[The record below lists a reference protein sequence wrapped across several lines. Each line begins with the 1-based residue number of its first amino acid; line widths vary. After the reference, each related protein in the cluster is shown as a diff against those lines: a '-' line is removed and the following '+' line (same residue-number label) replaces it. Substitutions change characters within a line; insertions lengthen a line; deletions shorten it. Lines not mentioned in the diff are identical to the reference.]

1 MFEVIPNWHPIFVH
15 FAIALLSMSTIFFVL
30 LKIMH
35 QHPLYE
41 QFRIMAY
48 WNLWLGTGFAI
59 VTAIAGWFAY
69 NSVAHDTPSHEAM
82 TEHRNWALI
91 TLSVFVIIS
100 VLSIRQY
107 KSIKDTSIIFTSIMV
122 MAFVLLASTGWR
134 GSEAVYRYGLGVMSM
149 PQSEG
154 DGHAH
159 EHPAEGNQHS
169 DTLIDAPK
177 VIENK
182 AVKNSQVK
190 QDDHSNHDHEH

>member
-15 FAIALLSMSTIFFVL
+15 FAIALLSMSSLFFVL
-30 LKIMH
+30 LKIMS
-35 QHPLYE
+35 QQPIKE
-41 QFRIMAY
+41 QLRILAY
-48 WNLWLGTGFAI
+48 WNLWLGTGFAV

-69 NSVAHDTPSHEAM
+69 NSVAHDAPSHEAM

-91 TLSVFVIIS
+91 TVSVFIIIS
-100 VLSIRQY
+100 ILSIKQY

-134 GSEAVYRYGLGVMSM
+134 GSEVVYRYGLGVMSM

-159 EHPAEGNQHS
+159 EHPADGNQHS
-169 DTLIDAPK
+169 DTIFDVPSKSESNK
-177 VIENK
+177 VINDP
-182 AVKNSQVK
+182 VKK
-190 QDDHSNHDHEH
+190 DDHSNHDHAH